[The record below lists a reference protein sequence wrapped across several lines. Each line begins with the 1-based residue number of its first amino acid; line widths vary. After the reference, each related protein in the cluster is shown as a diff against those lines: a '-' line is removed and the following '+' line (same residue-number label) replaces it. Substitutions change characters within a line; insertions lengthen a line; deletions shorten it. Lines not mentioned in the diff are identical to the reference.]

1 MSRAKVN
8 QGIDLNT
15 YHDVWVIG
23 EQREG
28 KTHPVTIE
36 LAGEGRKLADKLGKK
51 LIVVLAGDNIESNV
65 NELLHYGVDKVYYL
79 KHELL
84 KHFSTEGLTK
94 AIADLI
100 LERKPEIVLVGATS
114 LGRDIAP
121 RIAGRVGTGLT
132 ADCTSLEIDTTD
144 NKILQTRPAFG
155 GNLMATIICPK
166 NRPQMSTVRPGVMEK
181 AKYTE
186 EVRGEVEE
194 IVPTLTSDSI
204 RTKLLEIIPLEKNG
218 VDLTEAQIIV
228 SGGRGLKSAKG
239 FELLQK
245 LADKLGGEVAAS
257 RAAVDSGW
265 IDHSRQ
271 VGQTGTTV
279 RPTIYIACGISGAIQ
294 HLAGMSE
301 SKYIIAINKDA
312 EAPIF
317 KTCDYGIVGD
327 LYEVI
332 PNMLEWLDRK

>member
-8 QGIDLNT
+8 QGIDLTT

-36 LAGEGRKLADKLGKK
+36 LVGEGRKLADKLGKK
-51 LIVVLAGDNIESNV
+51 LVVVLAGENIEDNV

-94 AIADLI
+94 AVSDLI

-194 IVPTLTSDSI
+194 IVPTLTADSI
-204 RTKLLEIIPLEKNG
+204 RAKLLEIIPLEKNG

-228 SGGRGLKSAKG
+228 SGGRGLKTAKG
-239 FELLQK
+239 FELLQE

-265 IDHSRQ
+265 IEHSRQ

-279 RPTIYIACGISGAIQ
+279 RPIIYIACGISGAIQ

-312 EAPIF
+312 DAPIF

-332 PNMLEWLDRK
+332 PNMIEWLDRK